1 LSAWTASGTARVV
14 PFAVFV
20 LFIAIEQLTGFFAP
34 DWGWDTRW
42 IYPVKTLVVVACL
55 GWYWRTYR
63 ELRIEGPYA
72 PSTWL
77 LALFAGAGVFLLWIN
92 LEWAS
97 LTDAGGYN
105 PLDAGGNV
113 EMSLV
118 AFRLAGATLLVPVTE
133 ELFWR
138 SFLLRW
144 LERQDFL
151 SVDPQ
156 RLGVRALV
164 LSSIFFAL
172 EHNMWLAGLIAGLAY
187 GWLYVRTG
195 KLWIP
200 IVAHGTTNGLLG
212 VWVLRTQ
219 QWQFW

>member
-1 LSAWTASGTARVV
+1 MRTAQWLDEARLLLSAGRD
-14 PFAVFV
+14 
-20 LFIAIEQLTGFFAP
+20 G
-34 DWGWDTRW
+34 
-42 IYPVKTLVVVACL
+42 LV
-55 GWYWRTYR
+55 
-63 ELRIEGPYA
+63 ELRPLEPGCPVRSSVGQADLPGPGRFGRML
-72 PSTWL
+72 PTVHGT
-77 LALFAGAGVFLLWIN
+77 LFAGAGVFLLWIN
-92 LEWAS
+92 LEWAR

-105 PLDAGGNV
+105 PLDAGGKI

-156 RLGVRALV
+156 RLGVRALG

-200 IVAHGTTNGLLG
+200 IVAHATTNGLLG